1 MTALEFLAW
10 ERVQEGK
17 HEWFDGEIFAMA
29 GGTVR
34 HNALGAAAIIAFGN
48 AIRGGRCH
56 MLSADQ
62 KIAARPGKHFVYAD
76 ASVVCGPRELEP
88 GTTDV
93 LANPSVIVEVLSAS
107 TEKYDRGLK
116 WEGYQRIGALRDYVL
131 VSQSSA
137 RIEHFQR
144 DSEDP
149 AEWHYRQLGLGQVV
163 TLWNGAK
170 IEVDVRD
177 VNYFLPSTTI
187 IIPDRPRSRT
197 ASPS

>member
-10 ERVQEGK
+10 EREQEGK

-29 GGTVR
+29 GGTLR
-34 HNALGAAAIIAFGN
+34 HNALGMAVGGELRAAL
-48 AIRGGRCH
+48 RGGPCH
-56 MLSADQ
+56 VLSSDQ
-62 KIAARPGKHFVYAD
+62 KIAARTGKHFAYAD

-116 WEGYQRIGALRDYVL
+116 WEGYQRIEALRDYVL
-131 VSQSSA
+131 VSQASA
-137 RIEHFQR
+137 RVEHFQR
-144 DSEDP
+144 DAQDA
-149 AEWHYRQLGLGQVV
+149 AEWHYRQLGPGQVV

-170 IEVDVRD
+170 IEIDALFAGMFELEGESV
-177 VNYFLPSTTI
+177 LSEE
-187 IIPDRPRSRT
+187 
-197 ASPS
+197 